1 MPRIRRARTIDA
13 HPEALWDLISDP
25 HHLPRWW
32 PQVQRVEDASAAAW
46 TKVLTTPRGRPV
58 RADYTR
64 VRAQRPHTLVWR
76 QEVDE
81 SPFERIL
88 SEAVTEF
95 VLEPAGDGATRVEVA
110 QTQRLRGTARFGALM
125 VRRAA
130 RRQLGEALDGLA
142 EIAERRP

>member
-1 MPRIRRARTIDA
+1 MPRIRRSRTIEA
-13 HPEALWDLISDP
+13 RPETVWELIDDP

-58 RADYTR
+58 RADFTR
-64 VRAQRPHTLVWR
+64 VRAQRPRSLAWR
-76 QEVDE
+76 QEVEE

-95 VLEPAGDGATRVEVA
+95 TLEPVGNGATRVEVA
-110 QTQRLRGTARFGALM
+110 QTQRLRGTARFGAYM

-130 RRQLGEALDGLA
+130 RRQLSEALDGLA
-142 EIAERRP
+142 DIVERRP